1 MKDVLEDGKPMDFSL
16 VLGGPLYQ
24 LFLRARMAQPPLDL
38 LRRRLVGIPLFA
50 WAPLL
55 LLSAL
60 EGQAFG
66 GVRVPFLWDI
76 EAHARFLVALPLLI
90 AAEVIVHQRLGPAVR
105 QFLERGIVRK
115 EGRPRL
121 EAAIASTLRLR
132 NSVLAELFLL
142 AFVLTVGHYL
152 WRERLALQET
162 WYARRTGSGPSLSLA
177 GQWYVWISLPLFQF
191 ILLRWFYRLL
201 LWCRFLWGVSRL
213 DLHLMPTHPDRAAG
227 LGFLGVSTQAFA
239 PLLVGQTAVVSG
251 LIASRILHEGARVTD
266 FRMEI
271 VGSVTL
277 ALVLVLGP
285 LVVFLP
291 KLLAAKREGLR
302 EYGLLAN
309 RYVRDFDAKWVRGGA
324 KGGEPLL
331 GSGDIQS
338 LADLANSFEVVR
350 SMRVLPFGKE
360 TVLQL
365 GVPAALPLLPLALTM
380 FPLEELFRR
389 LLVILL

>member
-90 AAEVIVHQRLGPAVR
+90 AAEVIVHERLGPAVR
-105 QFLERGIVRK
+105 QFLERGVVRK

-152 WRERLALQET
+152 WRERLALPET
-162 WYARRTGSGPSLSLA
+162 GDAGRTGPG
-177 GQWYVWISLPLFQF
+177 
-191 ILLRWFYRLL
+191 
-201 LWCRFLWGVSRL
+201 
-213 DLHLMPTHPDRAAG
+213 
-227 LGFLGVSTQAFA
+227 
-239 PLLVGQTAVVSG
+239 
-251 LIASRILHEGARVTD
+251 
-266 FRMEI
+266 
-271 VGSVTL
+271 
-277 ALVLVLGP
+277 
-285 LVVFLP
+285 
-291 KLLAAKREGLR
+291 
-302 EYGLLAN
+302 
-309 RYVRDFDAKWVRGGA
+309 
-324 KGGEPLL
+324 
-331 GSGDIQS
+331 
-338 LADLANSFEVVR
+338 
-350 SMRVLPFGKE
+350 
-360 TVLQL
+360 
-365 GVPAALPLLPLALTM
+365 
-380 FPLEELFRR
+380 
-389 LLVILL
+389 